1 MAASTGRSFVVPQAA
16 PAASEY
22 RASLPA
28 IWSALFVVYLI
39 WGSTYLAIRYAVET
53 TPPFLM
59 AGVRFLISGGFLYT
73 VRRCKGDP
81 RPEAVEWRSATII
94 GIFLLVGGNGG
105 VAWAEQFVTSSLAAL
120 LVATVP
126 LWMVLIDTFGPAGKR
141 PGLAAVVGILIGFVG
156 VVLLIGAAA
165 GGADAANFPGAAAL
179 LFASLS
185 WATGS
190 IYGKSARFP
199 ASQLLGTGMQ
209 MLAGGVALILLAIV
223 RGEWSGFELAA
234 VSPRSA
240 LALAYLT
247 VIGSSAFVAY
257 VWLLRVAPTPLVAT
271 YAYVNPLVAVLLGYF
286 LAQEAMTVH
295 TLLAAGLI
303 IGSVV
308 LVSTPRRQ

>member
-1 MAASTGRSFVVPQAA
+1 MHQAA
-16 PAASEY
+16 PAVSEY

-28 IWSALFVVYLI
+28 IWSALIVVYLI

-59 AGVRFLISGGFLYT
+59 AAVRFIISGGFLYAL
-73 VRRCKGDP
+73 RRFKGDP
-81 RPEAVEWRSATII
+81 RPEAVEWRSAAII

-105 VAWAEQFVTSSLAAL
+105 VAWAEQFVISSLAAL

-126 LWMVLIDTFGPAGKR
+126 LWMVLIDTFRPAGKR
-141 PGLAAVVGILIGFVG
+141 PGLMAIGGILIGFVG
-156 VVLLIGAAA
+156 VVLLIGSAA
-165 GGADAANFPGAAAL
+165 GGADTENFSGAVAL
-179 LFASLS
+179 ILASLS

-190 IYGKSARFP
+190 IYSKSARLP
-199 ASQLLGTGMQ
+199 PSQLLGTGMQ
-209 MLAGGVALILLAIV
+209 MLAGGVALMLLAIV

-286 LAQEAMTVH
+286 LAQEPMTVSS
-295 TLLAAGLI
+295 LFAAGLI

-308 LVSTPRRQ
+308 LVSTPRRE

>member
-1 MAASTGRSFVVPQAA
+1 MPEAA

-28 IWSALFVVYLI
+28 IWSALIAVYLI

-59 AGVRFLISGGFLYT
+59 AAVRFIVSGGFLYAL
-73 VRRCKGDP
+73 RRCRGDP
-81 RPEAVEWRSATII
+81 RPEAVEWRSAAII

-126 LWMVLIDTFGPAGKR
+126 LWMVLIDTFRPTGKR
-141 PGLAAVVGILIGFVG
+141 PGLVAVVGILIGFVG
-156 VVLLIGAAA
+156 VLLLIGSTAS
-165 GGADAANFPGAAAL
+165 GADTANLPGAAAL
-179 LFASLS
+179 IFASLS

-190 IYGKSARFP
+190 IYGKSAKLP
-199 ASQLLGTGMQ
+199 ASQLLGTGMG
-209 MLAGGVALILLAIV
+209 MLAGGVALMLLAIV

-234 VSPRSA
+234 VSLRSA

-286 LAQEAMTVH
+286 LAQEPMTRL
-295 TLLAAGLI
+295 TLLAATLI

>member
-1 MAASTGRSFVVPQAA
+1 MHQAA
-16 PAASEY
+16 PAVSEY

-28 IWSALFVVYLI
+28 IWSALIVVYLI

-59 AGVRFLISGGFLYT
+59 AAVRFIISGGFLYAL
-73 VRRCKGDP
+73 RRFKGDP
-81 RPEAVEWRSATII
+81 RPEAVEWRSAAII

-105 VAWAEQFVTSSLAAL
+105 VAWAEQFVISSLAAL

-126 LWMVLIDTFGPAGKR
+126 LWMVLIDTFRPAGKR
-141 PGLAAVVGILIGFVG
+141 PGLMAIGGILIGFVG
-156 VVLLIGAAA
+156 VVLLIGSAA
-165 GGADAANFPGAAAL
+165 GGADTENLSGAVAL
-179 LFASLS
+179 ILASLS

-190 IYGKSARFP
+190 IYSKSARLP
-199 ASQLLGTGMQ
+199 PSQLLGTGMQ
-209 MLAGGVALILLAIV
+209 MLAGGVALMLLAIV

-286 LAQEAMTVH
+286 LAQEPMTVSS
-295 TLLAAGLI
+295 LFAAGLI

-308 LVSTPRRQ
+308 LVSTPRRE

>member
-1 MAASTGRSFVVPQAA
+1 VPQAA
-16 PAASEY
+16 PAVSEY

-28 IWSALFVVYLI
+28 IWSALIVVYLI

-59 AGVRFLISGGFLYT
+59 AAVRFLISGGFLYT
-73 VRRCKGDP
+73 LRRCKGDP
-81 RPEAVEWRSATII
+81 RPEAVEWRSAAII

-126 LWMVLIDTFGPAGKR
+126 LWMVLIDTFRPAGKR

-156 VVLLIGAAA
+156 VVLLIGSAA
-165 GGADAANFPGAAAL
+165 GGADAANLPGAAAL

-190 IYGKSARFP
+190 IYGKSARLP

-209 MLAGGVALILLAIV
+209 MLAGGVALMLLAIV
-223 RGEWSGFELAA
+223 RGEWSGFEMAA

-286 LAQEAMTVH
+286 LAQESMTVP

-308 LVSTPRRQ
+308 LVSTPRRR

>member
-1 MAASTGRSFVVPQAA
+1 VPQAA

-28 IWSALFVVYLI
+28 IWSALIVVYLI

-59 AGVRFLISGGFLYT
+59 AAVRFLISGGFLYT
-73 VRRCKGDP
+73 LRRCKGDP
-81 RPEAVEWRSATII
+81 RPEAVEWRSAAII

-126 LWMVLIDTFGPAGKR
+126 LWMVLIDTFRPAGKR
-141 PGLAAVVGILIGFVG
+141 SGLAAVVGILIGFVG

-165 GGADAANFPGAAAL
+165 SGADAANLPGAAAL

-190 IYGKSARFP
+190 IYGKSARLP

-209 MLAGGVALILLAIV
+209 MLAGGVVLMLLAIV
-223 RGEWSGFELAA
+223 RGEWSDFEIAA

-257 VWLLRVAPTPLVAT
+257 VWLSRVAPIPLVAT

-286 LAQEAMTVH
+286 LAQESMTIH

-303 IGSVV
+303 IGSVA